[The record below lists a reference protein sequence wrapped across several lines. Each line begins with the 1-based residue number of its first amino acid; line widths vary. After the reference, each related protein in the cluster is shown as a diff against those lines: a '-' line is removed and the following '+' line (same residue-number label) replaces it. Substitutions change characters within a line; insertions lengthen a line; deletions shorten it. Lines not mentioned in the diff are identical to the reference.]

1 MITREFFK
9 WVASFIMAT
18 VIIALVV
25 IGFDQPI
32 VWIILMV
39 AILTAVIR
47 FWGFK

>member
-1 MITREFFK
+1 MTREFLK
-9 WVASFIMAT
+9 WAASFI
-18 VIIALVV
+18 VSALIVTLIVV
-25 IGFDQPI
+25 GFDQPI

>member
-1 MITREFFK
+1 MTREFLK
-9 WVASFIMAT
+9 WVASFIISIF
-18 VIIALVV
+18 VVALIVV
-25 IGFDQPI
+25 GFDQPI